1 MLVFCYTSDMSK
13 IRVAVLRGGPS
24 SEYEVSLKTGE
35 SILKHLPEEKYH
47 AHDVFI
53 DKNGLWHMRG
63 RSIEPRQALEQNDV
77 VVNALHGE
85 WGEDGKVQRLLETFG
100 IPYTG
105 SKALSSAIAM
115 NKALA
120 KEHVK
125 RAGIK
130 TAQGTLL
137 NVAHD
142 IGKRIHELFRSL
154 PLPAV
159 IKPVDKGSSVGVSIA
174 RDWFEFNEGLR
185 KAFEVSPNILIEEYI
200 RGKEATAGVID
211 NFRGEELY
219 ALLPVEIVPPKNTF
233 YDYDSKYISDET
245 DYRIPGSFSRE
256 ERMELMRLAKAVHQT
271 LGLRHYS
278 RSDFIVSPRG
288 IYFLEANTLPGMT
301 SHSLIPKSLNAIGA
315 TLPQFLDHIITLALE
330 RR

>member
-1 MLVFCYTSDMSK
+1 MSN

-35 SILKHLPEEKYH
+35 SILKALPEEKYH

-53 DKNGLWHMRG
+53 DRSGVWHMRG
-63 RSIEPRQALEQNDV
+63 SFVEPKTALERSDV

-85 WGEDGKVQRLLETFG
+85 WGEDGKVQRLLDMFG

-105 SKALSSAIAM
+105 SKSLSSAIAM
-115 NKALA
+115 NKVLA
-120 KEHVK
+120 KEQVK

-130 TAQGTLL
+130 TPRGTLL

-142 IGKRIHELFRSL
+142 IGKHIHELFRTL

-159 IKPVDKGSSVGVSIA
+159 IKPVDKGSSVGVTIA
-174 RDWFEFNEGLR
+174 HDWFEFNEGLR

-200 RGKEATAGVID
+200 KGKEATCGVID
-211 NFRGEELY
+211 HFRGEELY
-219 ALLPVEIVPPKNTF
+219 ALLPVEIVPPKNAF
-233 YDYDSKYISDET
+233 YDYDSKYVSDET

-256 ERMELMRLAKAVHQT
+256 ERVELMRLAKAVHQI

-301 SHSLIPKSLNAIGA
+301 SHSLIPKSLEAIGA
-315 TLPQFLDHIITLALE
+315 TLPQFLDHIVTLALE

>member
-1 MLVFCYTSDMSK
+1 MRYTTAMSK
-13 IRVAVLRGGPS
+13 IRVSVLRGGPS
-24 SEYEVSLKTGE
+24 SEYAVSLKTGE
-35 SILKHLPEEKYH
+35 SILKHLSEEKYH
-47 AHDVFI
+47 TRDVLI
-53 DKNGLWHMRG
+53 DKRGLWHLRG
-63 RSIEPRQALEQNDV
+63 IPVEPRQALEQSDV

-105 SKALSSAIAM
+105 SGPLSSAIAM
-115 NKALA
+115 HKGMT
-120 KEHVK
+120 KEYAR

-130 TAQGTLL
+130 TPKGVVL

-142 IGKRIHELFRSL
+142 IGKRISELFRTL

-159 IKPVDKGSSVGVSIA
+159 IKPIDRGSSVGVTIA
-174 RDWFEFNEGLR
+174 RDWFEFNEGIQ

-200 RGKEATAGVID
+200 PGKEATAGVID
-211 NFRGEELY
+211 HFRGEELY

-233 YDYDSKYISDET
+233 YDYDSKYVSDET
-245 DYRIPGSFSRE
+245 DYRIPGRFSRAE
-256 ERMELMRLAKAVHQT
+256 TAELMHLAKAIHQT

-288 IYFLEANTLPGMT
+288 IYFLEVNTLPGMT
-301 SHSLIPKSLNAIGA
+301 SHSLIPKSVEAVGS
-315 TLPQFLDHIITLALE
+315 TLPEFLDHIVTLALE
-330 RR
+330 GR